1 MAAQIRRIAI
11 DDITPHPSNPKA
23 HDLGTLIDSIVR
35 FGFVEPIVVDQRTG
49 LNISGHGR
57 VEALTI
63 MRQRGDDPPAGITV
77 DDARW
82 LAPVFVGW
90 SSTDDIEA
98 EAALVALNRIGEAG
112 GWEDE
117 PLVELLTRLAE
128 VDRFDG
134 VGYDEGDL
142 EDLRALLEH
151 QPDLDAIANEYDP
164 DAVNLTTIR
173 IAADPA
179 LHARWTGYAADFPEP
194 AAALAELLPDA

>member
-35 FGFVEPIVVDQRTG
+35 FGFVEPIVVDQRTS

-77 DDARW
+77 DAGEGRW

-90 SSTDDIEA
+90 SSTDDAEA
-98 EAALVALNRIGEAG
+98 DAALVALNRIGETG
-112 GWEDE
+112 GWQDE
-117 PLVELLTRLAE
+117 ALVDLLTRLE
-128 VDRFDG
+128 TVHGGLSG
-134 VGYDEGDL
+134 VGFDSHEIDTLRQQLADIEPPDEFPGFDDDL
-142 EDLRALLEH
+142 ATEH
-151 QPDLDAIANEYDP
+151 QCPKC
-164 DAVNLTTIR
+164 
-173 IAADPA
+173 
-179 LHARWTGYAADFPEP
+179 GYEWSGGST
-194 AAALAELLPDA
+194 